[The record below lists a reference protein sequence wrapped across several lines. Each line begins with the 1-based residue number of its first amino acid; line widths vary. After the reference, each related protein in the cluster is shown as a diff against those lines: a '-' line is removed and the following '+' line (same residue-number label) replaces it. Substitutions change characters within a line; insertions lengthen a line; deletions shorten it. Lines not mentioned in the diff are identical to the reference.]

1 MDIKILKNKDY
12 QNGSLLNQNLL
23 LETAESE
30 SRYDNIKKLIYNIYD
45 FEKNIRYEILP
56 RIEKHKLGEIINVSV
71 VSDFVYFFNVYEKEN
86 EEKQSISIIRY
97 NYKTTKMEC
106 ILTLEDE
113 IEEYIRFKRL
123 KVFVLNDLY
132 LLVQQEYLRANLS
145 ESYAGF
151 FDFEIDLYSIKDGR
165 KYPVV
170 DENLVNNGID
180 NMISIGENLCVAKT
194 GFSVLPDNR
203 YNELTEDEASLEKI
217 SFVNISQLVSD
228 MLIHKT
234 DIVIDTFEQAFYKN
248 TIPYI
253 KKEGNFIIYSKVNID
268 KKEEEVTFYNYITKE
283 TKNCINKNVIRC
295 FDLANPCVIAD
306 EPFIYIKREHTID
319 FLNLNTSK
327 VTISFQDNLSFM
339 GICNNTFIFKGVCQK
354 GLWKKNKICFEIYSY
369 PQKNLLLREYE
380 ELLGFIGVRSKTQ
393 DNIYLFIP

>member
-30 SRYDNIKKLIYNIYD
+30 SRYDNIKKLVYNIYD

-71 VSDFVYFFNVYEKEN
+71 ASDFVYFFNVYEKEN

-97 NYKTTKMEC
+97 NYKTAKMEC
-106 ILTLEDE
+106 ILTLEDD

-151 FDFEIDLYSIKDGR
+151 FDFEIDLYNIKDGQ

-180 NMISIGENLCVAKT
+180 NMISISENLCVAKT

-203 YNELTEDEASLEKI
+203 YN
-217 SFVNISQLVSD
+217 
-228 MLIHKT
+228 
-234 DIVIDTFEQAFYKN
+234 
-248 TIPYI
+248 
-253 KKEGNFIIYSKVNID
+253 
-268 KKEEEVTFYNYITKE
+268 
-283 TKNCINKNVIRC
+283 
-295 FDLANPCVIAD
+295 
-306 EPFIYIKREHTID
+306 
-319 FLNLNTSK
+319 
-327 VTISFQDNLSFM
+327 
-339 GICNNTFIFKGVCQK
+339 
-354 GLWKKNKICFEIYSY
+354 
-369 PQKNLLLREYE
+369 
-380 ELLGFIGVRSKTQ
+380 
-393 DNIYLFIP
+393 

>member
-30 SRYDNIKKLIYNIYD
+30 SRYDNIKKLVYNIYD

-71 VSDFVYFFNVYEKEN
+71 ASDFVYFFNVYEKEN

-97 NYKTTKMEC
+97 NYKTAKMEC
-106 ILTLEDE
+106 ILTLEDD

-151 FDFEIDLYSIKDGR
+151 FDFEIDLYNIKDGQ

-180 NMISIGENLCVAKT
+180 NMISISENLCVAKT

-268 KKEEEVTFYNYITKE
+268 KKILLFSIPKMLFFRLLYYIIYH
-283 TKNCINKNVIRC
+283 IN
-295 FDLANPCVIAD
+295 
-306 EPFIYIKREHTID
+306 
-319 FLNLNTSK
+319 
-327 VTISFQDNLSFM
+327 
-339 GICNNTFIFKGVCQK
+339 
-354 GLWKKNKICFEIYSY
+354 
-369 PQKNLLLREYE
+369 
-380 ELLGFIGVRSKTQ
+380 
-393 DNIYLFIP
+393 